1 MTSGAKYQR
10 YDRPVTTAQ
19 STVSPGRP
27 PAAVSPGRPPA
38 TTAADLEHVAL
49 DLFVRQGFEAT
60 TVDQIAA
67 AAGIGRRTFF
77 RYFRS
82 KNDVAWG
89 DFDVQLARFRS
100 SFEVVPASTPV
111 EVALHDCIARFNDFP
126 EDELPWL
133 RERMALL
140 LGVPALQAHSTLRYA
155 AWREVVASFV
165 AGRRGEEAADL
176 VPQVT
181 AHCALGTAVT
191 AYECWLRDD
200 GSHLGELMEAALT
213 AWLGP
218 MDLLGS
224 AGGPPSS

>member
-1 MTSGAKYQR
+1 MT
-10 YDRPVTTAQ
+10 
-19 STVSPGRP
+19 GRP
-27 PAAVSPGRPPA
+27 PATVSPGRPPA

-49 DLFVRQGFEAT
+49 GLFTRQGFEET

-77 RYFRS
+77 RYYRS

-89 DFDVQLARFRS
+89 DFDEQLARFRA
-100 SFEVVPASTPV
+100 SFQAVPASMPLPA
-111 EVALHDCIARFNDFP
+111 ALHDCIARFNDFP
-126 EDELPWL
+126 AEEEPWL
-133 RERMALL
+133 RRRMALL

-155 AWREVVASFV
+155 AWRAVVAEFV
-165 AGRRGEEAADL
+165 AGRRGERPDDL

-191 AYECWLRDD
+191 AYECWLRD
-200 GSHLGELMEAALT
+200 GRRSLAELMDAALA

-218 MDLLGS
+218 VRRRGS
-224 AGGPPSS
+224 AGGPPAP